1 MTEIC
6 LVRHGQT
13 DWNFNNIIQG
23 REDIPLNKIG
33 KQQANDSALFLS
45 DQKWDRVITSPL
57 VRARQTAQAIADF
70 SKIDEIIEDERFL
83 EREFGEASGK
93 PILDV
98 HENIYNN
105 NVEGMETN
113 EELID
118 RAFSALKD
126 IAQNYEGKRIVIVAH
141 SHTIKAILHA
151 IDPEKVNFRTKLNN
165 ACANFIEL
173 KDGKW
178 KINEFNIS
186 DHIKA

>member
-23 REDIPLNKIG
+23 REDIPLNTIG
-33 KQQANDSALFLS
+33 LQQANDSAQFLS
-45 DQKWDRVITSPL
+45 NKKWDTIISSPL
-57 VRARQTAQAIADF
+57 VRAKQTAEAIAEF
-70 SKIDEIIEDERFL
+70 NKVDEIIEDERFL

-93 PILDV
+93 PVSDF

-105 NVEGMETN
+105 NVVGMETN
-113 EELID
+113 EELME
-118 RAFSALKD
+118 RAFNALKE

-151 IDPEKVNFRTKLNN
+151 INPEKVNFKTTLKN
-165 ACANFIEL
+165 ACANFIEF
-173 KDGKW
+173 KERKW
-178 KINEFNIS
+178 KIIEFNIS